1 MGYTELHK
9 EKYVKLL
16 DFFKQEFNCK
26 NEVREWEVLACSTKS
41 NVAYLACKLTTKEE
55 VKVVAVVCI
64 LSYPKKDPYYNFGY
78 KDMDETMGP
87 YYYDCPE
94 KILKLLTPTNSI
106 HAKEWREL
114 CYKNLSQK
122 KSNLKLKEGDLIK
135 FDSPLKFS
143 NGYAYEILK
152 VASLKPLR
160 FCDKGDISKQPILFR
175 VPKKVVNQSH
185 RIENVQVV
193 L

>member
-1 MGYTELHK
+1 MGWTELHK
-9 EKYVKLL
+9 EKEMGLL
-16 DFFKQEFNCK
+16 EFFKQEFNCK
-26 NEVREWEVLACSTKS
+26 NEIREWEVLACSTKS
-41 NVAYLACKLTTKEE
+41 GVAYLACKLTTLES
-55 VKVVAVVCI
+55 VKVLGVVCV
-64 LSYPKKDPYYNFGY
+64 LRYPKDPYYNFGY
-78 KDMDETMGP
+78 KDMDETELP
-87 YYYDCPE
+87 YYYECPK
-94 KILKLLTPTNSI
+94 KILDLLTTTNNEN
-106 HAKEWREL
+106 AKEWREK
-114 CYKNLSQK
+114 CYEKLSQK
-122 KSNLKLKEGDLIK
+122 KYNLKLKEGDLIK